1 MANKRYET
9 FVLENKLKDQL
20 ETRLSMLD
28 YVTVDD
34 SLTQTAGMTKKINV
48 YKATGEAEDV
58 AEGQGNTQSIEM
70 SYDQREYI
78 VGTTQARFVYTDEDE
93 MTDPYMVDG
102 GVSKLSEALVNKMS
116 RKVNDEYWHATLYVE
131 VGASET
137 AGFDHFVD
145 AIGKFNKE
153 KDEELALFAFCNPA
167 MRGKLRKALKDE
179 LKYSEGYVRTGYIGT
194 VAGVPVIG
202 NKLIPDNCVIVATQ
216 KAVTYFRKKDV
227 ETEQDRDRNKR
238 INTLYGRQVG
248 VVAFTDETECVI
260 IAPAGTKPTITT
272 ASIVA
277 GDDVSVGGACAEGAA
292 VEMLVNGNLVG
303 KAVVSGTTWSGT
315 LPKVATGD
323 KVTVRASVKGYAM
336 AVSDAKTATAG

>member
-1 MANKRYET
+1 MENQRYEN

-20 ETRLSMLD
+20 ETKLSMLD

-34 SLTQTAGMTKKINV
+34 SLTQTAGMTKKINF

-58 AEGQGNTQSIEM
+58 AEGKGNTQSITM

-78 VGTTQARFVYTDEDE
+78 VGTTQARWTYTDEAE

-102 GVSKLSEALVNKMS
+102 GMEKLSESLVNKMS
-116 RKVNDEYWHATLYVE
+116 AKVNDEFWHATRYVE
-131 VGASET
+131 VAANET
-137 AGFDHFVD
+137 AGYDHFVD
-145 AIGKFNKE
+145 AIAQFNKE
-153 KDEELALFAFCNPA
+153 RDEELSLFALCNPA
-167 MRGKLRKALKDE
+167 MRGKLRKALKDD
-179 LKYSEGYVRTGYIGT
+179 LKYSESYVRTGYVGT

-202 NKLIPDNCVIVATQ
+202 DKLVPDNCIIIATK
-216 KAVTYFRKKDV
+216 KAVTYFRKKNV
-227 ETEQDRDRNKR
+227 TTEQEREGNIRTN
-238 INTLYGRQVG
+238 
-248 VVAFTDETECVI
+248 I

-277 GDDVSVGGACAEGAA
+277 GDDVTVGGACAAGAT

-303 KAVVSGTTWSGT
+303 TAVVSGTTWSGT

-323 KVTVRASVKGYAM
+323 KVKVRASVKGEAM
-336 AVSDAKTATAG
+336 AVSEAKNATVS

>member
-1 MANKRYET
+1 MENQRYEN

-20 ETRLSMLD
+20 ETKLSMLD

-58 AEGQGNTQSIEM
+58 AEGKGNTQSITM

-78 VGTTQARFVYTDEDE
+78 VGTTQARWTYTDEAE

-102 GVSKLSEALVNKMS
+102 GMEKLSESLVNKMS
-116 RKVNDEYWHATLYVE
+116 AKVNDEFWHATRYVE
-131 VGASET
+131 VAANET
-137 AGFDHFVD
+137 AGYDHFVD
-145 AIGKFNKE
+145 AIAQFNKE
-153 KDEELALFAFCNPA
+153 RDEELSLFALCNPA
-167 MRGKLRKALKDE
+167 MRGKLRKALKDD
-179 LKYSEGYVRTGYIGT
+179 LKYSESYVRTGYVGT

-202 NKLIPDNCVIVATQ
+202 DKLVPDNCIIIATK
-216 KAVTYFRKKDV
+216 KAVTYFRKKNV
-227 ETEQDRDRNKR
+227 TTEQEREGNIRTN
-238 INTLYGRQVG
+238 IIYGRQVG

-277 GDDVSVGGACAEGAA
+277 GDDVTVGGACAAGAT

-303 KAVVSGTTWSGT
+303 TAVVSGTTWSGT

-336 AVSDAKTATAG
+336 AVSDAKTATAS